1 METAM
6 FIYEVEEVKA
16 MNFNGI
22 SIMDC
27 SLIKLRTICAEALQR
42 FDNYQ
47 QICADKGKNEIVQF
61 FVDSYNDLE
70 KVFFHLKE
78 GGLLSLKTRNEIRM
92 LIKETEKYASSELY
106 M

>member
-1 METAM
+1 M

-27 SLIKLRTICAEALQR
+27 SLEKLRTICAESLQR

-47 QICADKGKNEIVQF
+47 QISADKGKNEIVDF
-61 FVDSYNDLE
+61 FVSSYNELE
-70 KVFFHLKE
+70 KVFFYLKE